1 MAQKHILVGYLNGS
15 SHEDPARRSLVTEGP
30 GIIPQL
36 LEVHLELLKTWG
48 RYAATQA
55 SSLETED
62 QIDRSTYR
70 ALTLVTSIASVSAQ
84 HTMKAAARLDDGMQH
99 PNPNIRTLAVLLCM
113 AEELPPG
120 TCSQAIMRC
129 FIHDE
134 EYLPKLA
141 ASICMAVADPPERI
155 LKIADGVVSDWVN
168 GYVVRTYPHLYRK
181 VQSALRNE
189 DERMRVMGIGMG
201 AAYREIAFR
210 PT

>member
-1 MAQKHILVGYLNGS
+1 MVQKHLLVDYLNGT
-15 SHEDPARRSLVTEGP
+15 SHEDQARRSPITEGP
-30 GIIPQL
+30 DIIPQL

-55 SSLETED
+55 SSQETEE
-62 QIDRSTYR
+62 QIDRSTHR

-84 HTMKAAARLDDGMQH
+84 YSVKAAIRLDDGMRH
-99 PNPNIRTLAVLLCM
+99 PNPNIRALAVLLCM
-113 AEELPPG
+113 AEGLPPG

-155 LKIADGVVSDWVN
+155 LEIADGVVSDWVN
-168 GYVVRTYPHLYRK
+168 RYVVRTYPHLYRK
-181 VQSALRNE
+181 VQSTLRNE

-201 AAYREIAFR
+201 AVYREIAFR